1 MHHINIY
8 IELII
13 FRLLQAIVF
22 VVKFLYVYPLKQNI
36 MTTYRPVHNMYY
48 ILYSSTMFSNFPKR
62 YMTLY
67 ERPWVPVVAQLSQ
80 FHRLLVWLEAM
91 DTNSC
96 IILLIKVLCHTTFKQ
111 LTSVSE
117 YDRWISGKLH
127 ICVGRWLV

>member
-22 VVKFLYVYPLKQNI
+22 VVKFLYVYSRKQNI

-48 ILYSSTMFSNFPKR
+48 ILYSTTMFSNFPSR

-67 ERPWVPVVAQLSQ
+67 ERPRVPVVAQLSQ
-80 FHRLLVWLEAM
+80 FYQLLVWLEAM
-91 DTNSC
+91 DSNSY
-96 IILLIKVLCHTTFKQ
+96 IILFVKVYHTTFKQ

-117 YDRWISGKLH
+117 
-127 ICVGRWLV
+127 